1 MLKCLLKKIKMKITL
16 KLKIHFSF
24 YNNCL
29 LQKFENYLIAKSLQD
44 LKKRSKGWI
53 NRVQMDNS
61 NIHMIYVLLD
71 GVGDLPHPDLD
82 GKTPLEAANTPTLDK
97 IASNGTIGEVI
108 SVGKGIAPESD
119 IAVFNMLGYKFE
131 HADYAGRG
139 VIEAIG
145 VGIDFKDGDLA
156 LRGNYSTLDENEVI
170 TDRRAGRHI
179 EKEDADGIAKELEEK
194 IQFSI
199 PDTKIV
205 VAPTIGH
212 RVTVRIRA
220 PSKKLSSRITNT
232 DPAYSNIGGMGVAK
246 AVGDFLKVEKCLPLE
261 DVEDAKITSN
271 LVNEFSEQ
279 SINIMKNSD
288 INKKRKEQNKKQLS
302 CILLRDAG
310 NKYPDVPPINEKHEM
325 KFSCIVDMPVEL
337 GISEVLKMKAFE
349 AGGLTD
355 YEEKAKVAAKA
366 METHNAIYVH
376 LKGPDEF
383 GHDGDAIGKMKNIE
397 EIDQRFFKTLVENID
412 SSNVAIIISAD
423 HSTPCIN
430 KGHSDDPVPVVVSA
444 DFIKNDGTTR
454 MTEEQAKK
462 GSIGLLQGA
471 EVVTKSLE
479 LIRSQIKPNH

>member
-1 MLKCLLKKIKMKITL
+1 
-16 KLKIHFSF
+16 
-24 YNNCL
+24 
-29 LQKFENYLIAKSLQD
+29 
-44 LKKRSKGWI
+44 
-53 NRVQMDNS
+53 MDNS
-61 NIHMIYVLLD
+61 DIHIIYVLLD
-71 GVGDLPHPDLD
+71 GVGDLPHPDLN

-97 IASNGTIGEVI
+97 IARNGAIGEVI

-119 IAVFNMLGYKFE
+119 IAVFNMLGYKFK
-131 HADYAGRG
+131 HADYVGRG

-145 VGIDFKDGDLA
+145 VGIDFRDGDLA
-156 LRGNYSTLDENEVI
+156 LRGNYSTLNDENVI
-170 TDRRAGRHI
+170 IDRRAGRHI
-179 EKEDADGIAKELEEK
+179 EKEDADGIAKEIVENIK
-194 IQFSI
+194 ISS
-199 PDTKIV
+199 PDISVV

-212 RVTVRIRA
+212 RVTVRIRKK
-220 PSKKLSSRITNT
+220 SQKLSSRITNT
-232 DPAYSNIGGMGVAK
+232 DPAYINIGGMGVAK
-246 AVGDFLKVEKCLPLE
+246 DVGDFLKIEKCLPLE
-261 DVEDAKITSN
+261 DTEDSKFTANI
-271 LVNEFSEQ
+271 VNEFSEKA
-279 SINIMKNSD
+279 IEIMKNSQ
-288 INKKRKEQNKKQLS
+288 INKRRQNENKKQLS

-310 NKYPDVPPINEKHEM
+310 NKYPDVIPINEKYGM
-325 KFSCIVDMPVEL
+325 NFSCIVDMPVEL

-366 METHNAIYVH
+366 METQNSIYVH

-412 SSNVAIIISAD
+412 SNKVAIIISAD

-430 KGHSDDPVPVVVSA
+430 KGHSDDPVPVLVSG

-471 EVVTKSLE
+471 DVVEKALE
-479 LIRSQIKPNH
+479 LIKSQI

>member
-1 MLKCLLKKIKMKITL
+1 M
-16 KLKIHFSF
+16 
-24 YNNCL
+24 NN
-29 LQKFENYLIAKSLQD
+29 SD
-44 LKKRSKGWI
+44 
-53 NRVQMDNS
+53 
-61 NIHMIYVLLD
+61 IHMIYVLLD

-97 IASNGTIGEVI
+97 IASNGAIGEVI

-119 IAVFNMLGYKFE
+119 IAVFNMLGYKFN
-131 HADYAGRG
+131 HAEYVGRG

-145 VGIDFKDGDLA
+145 IGIDFKDGDLA
-156 LRGNYSTLDENEVI
+156 LRGNYSTLNEEGVI
-170 TDRRAGRHI
+170 IDRRAGRNI
-179 EKEDADGIAKELEEK
+179 EKEDADGIAKEIEEK
-194 IQFSI
+194 IKLSS
-199 PDTKIV
+199 PDTSV
-205 VAPTIGH
+205 VVSPTIGH
-212 RVTVRIRA
+212 RVTVRIRTN
-220 PSKKLSSRITNT
+220 SQLSSKITNT

-246 AVGDFLKVEKCLPLE
+246 AVGDFLKIEKCLPLE
-261 DVEDAKITSN
+261 DTKESKFTAN
-271 LVNEFSEQ
+271 LVNEFSENA
-279 SINIMKNSD
+279 IKIMKDSE
-288 INKKRKEQNKKQLS
+288 INKKRKMQNKKQLS

-310 NKYPDVPPINEKHEM
+310 NRYPDVIPINEKYGM
-325 KFSCIVDMPVEL
+325 NFSCIVDMPVEL

-366 METHNAIYVH
+366 METQNSIYVH

-412 SSNVAIIISAD
+412 SSKVAIVISAD

-430 KGHSDDPVPVVVSA
+430 KGHSDDPVPVLVSG

-454 MTEEQAKK
+454 MTEQQAKK

-479 LIRSQIKPNH
+479 LIKSQI

>member
-1 MLKCLLKKIKMKITL
+1 M
-16 KLKIHFSF
+16 
-24 YNNCL
+24 NN
-29 LQKFENYLIAKSLQD
+29 SD
-44 LKKRSKGWI
+44 
-53 NRVQMDNS
+53 
-61 NIHMIYVLLD
+61 IHMVYVLLD

-97 IASNGTIGEVI
+97 IASNGVIGEVI

-119 IAVFNMLGYKFE
+119 IAVFNMLGYKFNE
-131 HADYAGRG
+131 EDYAGRG
-139 VIEAIG
+139 VIESIG
-145 VGIDFKDGDLA
+145 IGMDFKDGDLA
-156 LRGNYSTLDENEVI
+156 LRGNFSTLDEKNTI

-179 EKEDADGIAKELEEK
+179 EKEDADGIAKEIEEK
-194 IQFSI
+194 IKFSN
-199 PDTKIV
+199 PDTKV
-205 VAPTIGH
+205 VVSPTIGH
-212 RVTVRIRA
+212 RVTVRIRTD
-220 PSKKLSSRITNT
+220 SQKLSAKITNT

-246 AVGDFLKVEKCLPLE
+246 EVGDFLKIEKCLPLE
-261 DVEDAKITSN
+261 DTEDSKFTANI
-271 LVNEFSEQ
+271 VNEFSEQ
-279 SINIMKNSD
+279 SINILKDSQ
-288 INKKRKEQNKKQLS
+288 INKKRQEQNKKQLS

-310 NKYPDVPPINEKHEM
+310 NKYPDVIPINEKYDM
-325 KFSCIVDMPVEL
+325 DFSCIVDMPVEL

-355 YEEKAKVAAKA
+355 YEEKARVAAKA
-366 METHNAIYVH
+366 METQNSIYVH

-412 SSNVAIIISAD
+412 SSKVAIIISAD
-423 HSTPCIN
+423 HSTPCIK
-430 KGHSDDPVPVVVSA
+430 KGHSDDPVPVLVSG

-479 LIRSQIKPNH
+479 LIKSQM

>member
-1 MLKCLLKKIKMKITL
+1 
-16 KLKIHFSF
+16 
-24 YNNCL
+24 
-29 LQKFENYLIAKSLQD
+29 
-44 LKKRSKGWI
+44 
-53 NRVQMDNS
+53 
-61 NIHMIYVLLD
+61 MIYVLLD

-119 IAVFNMLGYKFE
+119 IAVFNMLGYKFK

-145 VGIDFKDGDLA
+145 VGIDFKNGDLA
-156 LRGNYSTLDENEVI
+156 LRGNYSTLNDEEVI
-170 TDRRAGRHI
+170 IDRRAGRHI
-179 EKEDADGIAKELEEK
+179 EKEDADGIAKEIEEK
-194 IQFSI
+194 IKLTSLDI
-199 PDTKIV
+199 SVV
-205 VAPTIGH
+205 VAPTIDH
-212 RVTVRIRA
+212 RVTVRIRKE
-220 PSKKLSSRITNT
+220 SQKLSSRITNT

-246 AVGDFLKVEKCLPLE
+246 DVGDFLKIEKCSPLE
-261 DVEDAKITSN
+261 DTEDSKFTAN
-271 LVNEFSEQ
+271 LVNEFSEK
-279 SINIMKNSD
+279 SIEIMKNSQ
-288 INKKRKEQNKKQLS
+288 INKKRQNENKKQLS

-310 NKYPDVPPINEKHEM
+310 NKYPDVIPINEKYAM
-325 KFSCIVDMPVEL
+325 NFSCIVDMPVEL
-337 GISEVLKMKAFE
+337 GISEVLKMKAYE

-355 YEEKAKVAAKA
+355 YEEKARVAAKA
-366 METHNAIYVH
+366 MGTQNSIYVH

-412 SSNVAIIISAD
+412 SSKVAIIISAD

-430 KGHSDDPVPVVVSA
+430 KGHSDDPVPVVVSG

-462 GSIGLLQGA
+462 GNIGLLQGA
-471 EVVTKSLE
+471 EVVSKALE
-479 LIRSQIKPNH
+479 LIKSQI